1 MTVLAGY
8 PPEARGRGGLELA
21 RMLARSGGEPLVVC
35 CVVPDRWAFPSQARV
50 DAEYADQLRGLADRA
65 LDHAAE
71 ILKGTQV
78 EYVVRTGRSVPA
90 TLLLEAREREARILT
105 CGSSSHGSWG
115 HIALGSVTDRLLH
128 SSEVPLAL
136 APRGF
141 RSSPDAVVRRAT
153 VALDGATGSLD
164 LLRTAARVAAET
176 GARLRVV
183 TFAVRG
189 RTMYPPRIGLRAED
203 AVAAAWRDQAA
214 EAQRAAVAAIKDDPE
229 LAQPEDVLI
238 VDGDD
243 WGQVIEHTGWG
254 PGDVLVIG
262 SSQYAP
268 FARVFL
274 GSTATRIVRHSPVPV
289 IMVPLTR
296 S

>member
-1 MTVLAGY
+1 
-8 PPEARGRGGLELA
+8 
-21 RMLARSGGEPLVVC
+21 
-35 CVVPDRWAFPSQARV
+35 VPDRWAFPSQARV
-50 DAEYADQLRGLADRA
+50 DAEYADQLRRLADRA
-65 LDHAAE
+65 LDQAAE
-71 ILKGTQV
+71 ILTGTQV
-78 EYVVRTGRSVPA
+78 EYVVRTGQSIPA
-90 TLLLEAREREARILT
+90 TLLLEARERQARILT

-115 HIALGSVTDRLLH
+115 HVALGSVTDRLLH
-128 SSEVPLAL
+128 SSDVPLAL

-153 VALDGATGSLD
+153 VALDGETRSQD
-164 LLRTAARVAAET
+164 LLRTAARVAADT

-189 RTMYPPRIGLRAED
+189 RTMYPPRVGLRAED
-203 AVAAAWRDQAA
+203 AIAAAWRDQAA
-214 EAQRAAVAAIKDDPE
+214 ETQRAAVAAIRGDPD
-229 LAQPEDVLI
+229 LAQPEEVLI

-243 WGQVIEHTGWG
+243 WGQVLERTGWE

-268 FARVFL
+268 VARVFL
-274 GSTATRIVRHSPVPV
+274 GSTAARIIRNSPVPV
-289 IMVPLTR
+289 IMLPLAG